1 MRNKPWNVLTKLL
14 FGLGFLIMTGF
25 TGCEDRVRIPA
36 NADLD
41 KEPVITIHA
50 LRSGTVGNIEKPDIT
65 STEGDTF
72 TMPKFCKVS
81 LNMKLGLM
89 GEATNTVGGVQ
100 TFHITVVNS
109 KGGQT
114 LYDLTANGNRDANN
128 TGPVTLKIVS
138 KPGASGTGR
147 DPILVDMANVQELIV
162 TANASNF
169 NGESRSLSI
178 IYVPLAGF

>member
-1 MRNKPWNVLTKLL
+1 MRNKPWNVLASLIL
-14 FGLGFLIMTGF
+14 GLGVLIMTGF
-25 TGCEDRVRIPA
+25 AGCEDRVRIPA
-36 NADLD
+36 SADLD

-65 STEGDTF
+65 SVGGETF

-81 LNMKLGLM
+81 PNMKLVLM

-100 TFHITVVNS
+100 KFHITVVNS

-114 LYDLTANGNRDANN
+114 LYDLTENGDRDANN
-128 TGPVTLKIVS
+128 TGPVTLRIVS
-138 KPGASGTGR
+138 APAASGTSR

-162 TANASNF
+162 TADAGNF
-169 NGESRSLSI
+169 NGETRRLSV
-178 IYVPLAGF
+178 IYVPLVGF